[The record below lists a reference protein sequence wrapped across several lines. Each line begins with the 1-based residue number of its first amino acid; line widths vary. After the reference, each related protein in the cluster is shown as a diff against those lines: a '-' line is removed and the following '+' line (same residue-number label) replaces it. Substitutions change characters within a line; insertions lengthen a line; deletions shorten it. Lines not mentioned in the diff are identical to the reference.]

1 MIRLENIYKSFGKK
15 ELFKGL
21 NLQFNQG
28 RTTAVLGPNASGKTT
43 LVKIILGLVIPDRGR
58 VLIDGRDAPKD
69 PLCRRMIGYMP
80 QIPEFPENLTIKEIV
95 NMLKDIRR
103 EEPKRLDELIEVLNL
118 SKEMDKR
125 FLNLS
130 GGTKQKVGALIAFAF
145 DQPILI
151 LDEPTIG
158 LDLSTAYKLRSY
170 ILKEKGK
177 EKSIIYISHMIS
189 KVEDL
194 ADDVVFITE
203 GKVIFQG
210 EVEKLKRDTKQNKLE
225 EAILCLLSS

>member
-1 MIRLENIYKSFGKK
+1 MISLENLHKSFGRR

-21 NLQFNQG
+21 SLQFNQG

-43 LVKIILGLVIPDRGR
+43 LVKIILGLVIPDKGR
-58 VLIDGRDAPKD
+58 VFINGKDALKD
-69 PLCRRMIGYMP
+69 PLCRRTIGYMS
-80 QIPEFPENLTIKEIV
+80 QIPEFPENLTVKEIV
-95 NMLKDIRR
+95 RMVKDLRR
-103 EEPKRLDELIEVLNL
+103 EEPKRLEELVEVLSL

-130 GGTKQKVGALIAFAF
+130 GGTKQKVGALVALAF

-158 LDLSTAYKLRSY
+158 LDPITAYKLRSY
-170 ILKEKGK
+170 ISKEKEKG
-177 EKSIIYISHMIS
+177 KSIIYISHMMS
-189 KVEDL
+189 EVEEL

-203 GKVIFQG
+203 GRVIFQG
-210 EVEKLKRDTKQNKLE
+210 DIGKLKRDTKKDKLE